1 MTFVSIFFLLTGYH
15 PLPWQIAFYNA
26 LISGKDLRS
35 VRVPTGTGK
44 TLIIAIWLIAL
55 ALHPEQTPRRLV
67 YIVNRRTVVDQ
78 TSLEA
83 TRLREALTK
92 PDLAEIR
99 TRLAALCALPLP
111 TPDAPPLAIS
121 TLRGQFADNG
131 EWCADPAR
139 PAIIIGTVD
148 MIGSGILFN
157 RFTKSFKIRP
167 LHAGLLAQ
175 DALLVH
181 DEAHLEPAF
190 QSLLERIV
198 GEQTNDGDSRPLRV
212 IELTATSRSE
222 EKDPAA
228 TLTLSEADFENV
240 VVKKRVHATKQLSLV
255 PLAEGEK
262 LEEKLLQTI
271 DALAKKKSGDRAI
284 LVFVRT
290 VETVTKIIDALDKGP
305 RKGKVAALTG
315 TIRGKERD
323 RLASENLVF
332 QRFLHPKDRS
342 KTIKPTDG
350 TVYLVAT
357 SAGEI
362 GVNLSADDL
371 VCDLSTFESM
381 AQRFGRVNRF
391 GDNDDSEVI
400 VVHESAF
407 DAAKPLEAA
416 RERTLALLQK
426 LNGTAN
432 SIALDKLSPS
442 ERAAAFS
449 PAPEQRIA
457 TAVQFDAWALTSIR
471 EPIAARPPVTPY
483 LHGEAEWQP
492 PETHIAWREELDI
505 LKDKTLS
512 STYPFED
519 LLEAFPLRPHEL
531 LRDTTSRIVKILGEL
546 HKKNPDAKSI
556 FLSARILDANGSLQ
570 EFHPF
575 RSGEFDKET
584 AESQLADVTLILP
597 ASFGGISTQGFFSSA
612 ETSAK
617 NCDISEIENVR
628 LRVWQES
635 PEIPEEYKHDY
646 RIVRLIDT
654 QLGREDDDS
663 DEEIAEADLQPETS
677 EETTGGKP
685 RYWIWLA
692 AKNSF
697 GIEQRFSRNQ
707 HPETLAAHTAAV
719 TANAEAIAEK
729 VLQPP
734 AKETDPNFRRCLSL
748 AAVLHDLGK
757 DRDQWQRNIGNN
769 AYDPQSPETILAKS
783 GGKNTPRNIREY
795 YRHEF
800 GSLHDASA
808 FSDLH
813 TLSDLERDIVLHLIA
828 AHHGRARPH
837 FSSEEIFDYAA
848 SDTDAIATE
857 TPRRFARLQRHF
869 GRWGLA
875 WLESLLRAAD
885 YAASAG
891 IVSPK
896 TTPPFPLKGASP
908 KTIPAAPTPL
918 ADITLRLNPANPA
931 HYFSCCGLFEVA
943 TILTPDV
950 HAWFS
955 KDGSTF
961 HIAAAALSVKEL
973 LSKLTSAEISALDP
987 NNRPLTP
994 LQISFKGNAHELR
1007 PLRIDWWRHE
1017 NSLIGKLKPWAG
1029 QMSVRDITDD
1039 MRKTLKREL
1048 KLHTPEFL
1056 EKVFFL
1062 SSISNNGEPF
1072 YFDANRALNA
1082 KAQDVGFSLDKL
1094 KKGGIKITPIAT
1106 PAIELL
1112 CLIGLQRAR
1121 PVLAVNERGKE
1132 REYDYHLWSN
1142 PLPLSL
1148 LAAAVIGILPDSIH
1162 RFRFSNPSRAKDYR
1176 AFAPASHIS

>member
-1 MTFVSIFFLLTGYH
+1 MTFASIFFLLTGYP
-15 PLPWQIAFYNA
+15 PLPWQIAFYEA
-26 LISGKDLRS
+26 FVSGKDLRS
-35 VRVPTGTGK
+35 VCVPTGTGK
-44 TLIIAIWLIAL
+44 TLIIVIWLIAL
-55 ALHPEQTPRRLV
+55 ALHPERTPRRLV
-67 YIVNRRTVVDQ
+67 YVVNRRIIVDQ
-78 TSLEA
+78 TTSEA
-83 TRLREALTK
+83 KCLRDALTK
-92 PDLAEIR
+92 PELTEIR
-99 TRLAALCALPLP
+99 EKLAALCALPLP
-111 TPDAPPLAIS
+111 TPDASPLAIS

-157 RFTKSFKIRP
+157 RFTKGFKIRP

-175 DALLVH
+175 DALFVH

-198 GEQTNDGDSRPLRV
+198 NQQTNDGDARPLRV
-212 IELTATSRSE
+212 IELTATSRIE
-222 EKDPAA
+222 ESNTAA
-228 TLTLSEADFENV
+228 TLTLSEADFAND
-240 VVKKRVHATKQLSLV
+240 VVKKRVHAKKQLSLV

-262 LEEKLLQTI
+262 LEEKLLQTV
-271 DALAKKKSGDRAI
+271 DSLAKKKSDDRAI
-284 LVFVRT
+284 LIFVRT
-290 VETVTKIIDALDKGP
+290 VEAATKIIDALDKGP

-323 RLASENLVF
+323 RLASEDPVF

-342 KTIKPTDG
+342 DG
-350 TVYLVAT
+350 TVYLVTT

-371 VCDLSTFESM
+371 ICDLSTFESM
-381 AQRFGRVNRF
+381 TQRFGRLNRF
-391 GDNDDSEVI
+391 GDGDDSEII
-400 VVHESAF
+400 VVHETAF
-407 DAAKPLEAA
+407 DAAKPLEVA

-432 SIALDKLSPS
+432 SVALDKLPPS

-449 PAPEQRIA
+449 PEPEQRIA

-492 PETHIAWREELDI
+492 PETHIAWREELDV
-505 LKDKTLS
+505 LKDDPLAS
-512 STYPFED
+512 AYSFED

-531 LRDTTSRIVKILGEL
+531 LRDTTSRIVKTLGEL
-546 HKKNPDAKSI
+546 LKKHPDAKPI
-556 FLSARILDANGSLQ
+556 LSNARVLDADGSLQ
-570 EFHPF
+570 GFQPF
-575 RSGEFDKET
+575 RFGEFDKDT
-584 AESQLADVTLILP
+584 AESKLADATLILP

-612 ETSAK
+612 EPSAK
-617 NCDISEIENVR
+617 NCDVSEIENVR

-635 PEIPEEYKHDY
+635 PEISEDYKHNY
-646 RIVRLIDT
+646 RIARLIDT
-654 QLGREDDDS
+654 RLGQEDDDS
-663 DEEIAEADLQPETS
+663 DEEIAEADSQPESS
-677 EETTGGKP
+677 EETAGRKP

-707 HPETLAAHTAAV
+707 HPETLAAHTAGV

-729 VLQPP
+729 ILPPP
-734 AKETDPNFRRCLSL
+734 AKETDPNLRRCLSL
-748 AAVLHDLGK
+748 AAALHDLGK
-757 DRDQWQRNIGNN
+757 DRAQWQRNIGNN
-769 AYDPQSPETILAKS
+769 TYAPHNPETILAKS

-848 SDTDAIATE
+848 NDTYAIATE

-896 TTPPFPLKGASP
+896 ATPAFPPKATSPKAILATPPP
-908 KTIPAAPTPL
+908 K
-918 ADITLRLNPANPA
+918 ADITLRINPANPA
-931 HYFSCCGLFEVA
+931 HYFSCCGLFELA
-943 TILTPDV
+943 TLLAPQSL
-950 HAWFS
+950 AWFAHDQQ
-955 KDGSTF
+955 KQFF
-961 HIAAAALSVKEL
+961 HIATNGVLSLEIL
-973 LSKLTSAEISALDP
+973 LEKITNTNITAVDDTDATAS
-987 NNRPLTP
+987 PLLFGTP
-994 LQISFKGNAHELR
+994 FN
-1007 PLRIDWWRHE
+1007 LRIDWWKTAGRDT
-1017 NSLIGKLKPWAG
+1017 SALKVWAG
-1029 QMSVRDITDD
+1029 TMEAPRISRALQQSI
-1039 MRKTLKREL
+1039 KQ
-1048 KLHTPEFL
+1048 TPANQGILFDARVVYDPGNPQK
-1056 EKVFFL
+1056 KV
-1062 SSISNNGEPF
+1062 EPF
-1072 YFDANRALNA
+1072 YFDAKRGPNA
-1082 KAQDVGFSLDKL
+1082 DARDVGFAPNDLKL
-1094 KKGGIKITPIAT
+1094 ETIAA
-1106 PAIELL
+1106 PASEFF
-1112 CLIGLQRAR
+1112 CLIGLQRAIPATTEKAR
-1121 PVLAVNERGKE
+1121 FFR
-1132 REYDYHLWSN
+1132 YHLWTQPISTALI
-1142 PLPLSL
+1142 P
-1148 LAAAVIGILPDSIH
+1148 AAVSGLLPDSQPHGFIFESW
-1162 RFRFSNPSRAKDYR
+1162 FRTSQRKHK
-1176 AFAPASHIS
+1176 AFLEATPQ